1 MPIFE
6 YRCSDCET
14 RFEELVLSRN
24 SEPVV
29 CSDCGSASVE
39 RLFSTFAAQTSS
51 AGSQSAFAC
60 GPSSGIA

>member
-14 RFEELVLSRN
+14 KFEQLVLSRN

-29 CSDCGSASVE
+29 CSDCGSPSVE

-51 AGSQSAFAC
+51 ASSQSAFAC